1 MSRGSSVR
9 RPLPS
14 RARCAPRVAH
24 ARVTASCCADDS
36 VGVELVHRTGRNP
49 QNLFIQLGCSKMAEQ
64 KMLHYVKTQ
73 CVGKPFSNY
82 AMVRSLFWPRE
93 TDHTS
98 FFCAGT
104 RAPHTPLAPALT
116 ARS

>member
-1 MSRGSSVR
+1 MLRK
-9 RPLPS
+9 L
-14 RARCAPRVAH
+14 AQ
-24 ARVTASCCADDS
+24 
-36 VGVELVHRTGRNP
+36 ELVHRTGRNP

-64 KMLHYVKTQ
+64 KMLHYVKAQ

-104 RAPHTPLAPALT
+104 RSRVARATCARADRAPLKPRR
-116 ARS
+116 ARRVHPQGGRAARRHLQPGLGHA